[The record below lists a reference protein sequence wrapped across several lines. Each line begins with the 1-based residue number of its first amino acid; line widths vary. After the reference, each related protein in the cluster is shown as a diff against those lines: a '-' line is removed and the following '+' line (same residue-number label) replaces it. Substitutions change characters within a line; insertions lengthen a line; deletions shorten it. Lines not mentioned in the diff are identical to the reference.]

1 MSTQQAFATLETSPI
16 DWPLLKRV
24 SRSFYLTLRFLP
36 SPVRESIALAYLVA
50 RLSDTLADGAETE
63 GEEDLLARREE
74 IAGWLSNSPDRL
86 EIENVWSTIRQ
97 GQRFDQNRFS
107 RPDATPL
114 DEQELD
120 LYAYMVAGCVG
131 EFWTRLCEKKI
142 PGFASLD
149 PAKMTDLGIRFG
161 KGLQLV
167 NILRDRQADATKG
180 RIYVPAARFYSVLAD
195 ARAHLRG
202 ARQYVS
208 ALRNYRLRVACA
220 LPLYLAYETLH
231 LVERNP
237 LEPRIKVPRYRVW
250 VLLLRAMAPGKI
262 RIASESRSTE
272 RSFP

>member
-1 MSTQQAFATLETSPI
+1 MSTHQAFATLETSPI

-36 SPVRESIALAYLVA
+36 LPVRESIALAYLVA
-50 RLSDTLADGAETE
+50 RLSDTLADGAETK

-97 GQRFDQNRFS
+97 GQRFDQDRFS

-167 NILRDRQADATKG
+167 NILRDRQVDATKG
-180 RIYVPAARFYSVLAD
+180 RIYVPATRFYSVLAD

-220 LPLYLAYETLH
+220 LPLYLAYETLD

>member
-1 MSTQQAFATLETSPI
+1 MSTQQAFATLETFPI

-63 GEEDLLARREE
+63 GEEALLARREE
-74 IAGWLSNSPDRL
+74 IEGWLSNSPDRL
-86 EIENVWSTIRQ
+86 EIEKVWSTIRQ
-97 GQRFDQNRFS
+97 GQRFDQDRFS

-180 RIYVPAARFYSVLAD
+180 RIYVPATRFYSVLAD

-220 LPLYLAYETLH
+220 LPLYLAYETLD

-237 LEPRIKVPRYRVW
+237 LELRIKVPRYRVW

>member
-1 MSTQQAFATLETSPI
+1 
-16 DWPLLKRV
+16 
-24 SRSFYLTLRFLP
+24 LTLRFLP

-97 GQRFDQNRFS
+97 GQRFDQDRFS
-107 RPDATPL
+107 RPDAAPL

-180 RIYVPAARFYSVLAD
+180 RIYVPATRFYSVLAD

-220 LPLYLAYETLH
+220 LPLYLAYETLD

-272 RSFP
+272 RRFP

>member
-1 MSTQQAFATLETSPI
+1 MSTQQAFATLETFPI

-97 GQRFDQNRFS
+97 GQRFDQDRFS

-180 RIYVPAARFYSVLAD
+180 RIYVPATRFYSVLAD

-220 LPLYLAYETLH
+220 LPLYLAYETLD

-237 LEPRIKVPRYRVW
+237 LELRIKVPRYRVW

>member
-97 GQRFDQNRFS
+97 GQRFDQDRFS

-180 RIYVPAARFYSVLAD
+180 RIYVPATRFYSVLAD
-195 ARAHLRG
+195 ARAHLRR

-220 LPLYLAYETLH
+220 LPLYLAYETLD
-231 LVERNP
+231 LVERTP

-262 RIASESRSTE
+262 RTASESRSTE

>member
-24 SRSFYLTLRFLP
+24 SRSFYLTLRVLP

-97 GQRFDQNRFS
+97 GQRFDQDRFS

-149 PAKMTDLGIRFG
+149 PAKMTDLGVRFG

-180 RIYVPAARFYSVLAD
+180 RIYVPATRFYSVLAD

-220 LPLYLAYETLH
+220 LPLYLAYETLD

>member
-24 SRSFYLTLRFLP
+24 SRSFYLTLRVLP

-97 GQRFDQNRFS
+97 GQRFDQDRFS
-107 RPDATPL
+107 RPDAAPL

-180 RIYVPAARFYSVLAD
+180 RIYVPATRFYSVLAD

-220 LPLYLAYETLH
+220 LPLYLAYETLD

-262 RIASESRSTE
+262 WIASESRSTE